1 MLKRQWIVAAV
12 VAGLAGAVAWACGP
26 MFPNQ
31 LLDQRSA
38 TLKSVPQNSF
48 AFEAQHLLPATD
60 TLVADEP
67 PPYGGDDKKG
77 DDAEAK
83 SLGVSVAQLARIKAL
98 RELHT
103 GDEAFDQGK
112 DLPTDLRAYVAGAID
127 FTRDL
132 QDEAAARFEQ
142 VLALPP
148 DQAKLR
154 SVWAAYMLGRIHAAK
169 ANDAA
174 SHATVF
180 QHERAAAAKAF
191 ELARTRAVDGASDT
205 QGLAV
210 ASFGEEA
217 RLYLYDDGG
226 QYSWGDLHGVA
237 AQDVVDGADGDNAE
251 KGDAKPKN
259 TATHGDHG
267 LPADDLRNLPSS
279 EKGWIPLLTFA
290 RRSRASR

>member
-1 MLKRQWIVAAV
+1 MSGETMLKRPWIVAAV

-48 AFEAQHLLPATD
+48 AFEAQHLLPAMD

-112 DLPTDLRAYVAGAID
+112 DLPTD
-127 FTRDL
+127 
-132 QDEAAARFEQ
+132 AAA
-142 VLALPP
+142 
-148 DQAKLR
+148 
-154 SVWAAYMLGRIHAAK
+154 I
-169 ANDAA
+169 
-174 SHATVF
+174 
-180 QHERAAAAKAF
+180 AAAKQ
-191 ELARTRAVDGASDT
+191 LAENLSRSPIHDGEGSVRVLDSAGRTVAKIIFGKSR
-205 QGLAV
+205 LA
-210 ASFGEEA
+210 E
-217 RLYLYDDGG
+217 
-226 QYSWGDLHGVA
+226 
-237 AQDVVDGADGDNAE
+237 
-251 KGDAKPKN
+251 
-259 TATHGDHG
+259 
-267 LPADDLRNLPSS
+267 
-279 EKGWIPLLTFA
+279 
-290 RRSRASR
+290 